1 MSVRGCESRPQ
12 HSPSPSSVQI
22 QAGVTPRS
30 LTCGPGPTC
39 QRPCSNCRGS
49 ASGSPQL
56 RPPRHVSGPRLPD
69 PGVLQPQL
77 LIVPFSHGRSR
88 RALLTFPWIAV
99 DWGFI
104 CTVSDFFFGEEALT
118 CFTNYSF
125 SHLGFL
131 PSSSHQIQK
140 FPKKKIPPKVPNS
153 PWLDSCLLRIFL
165 LHDGLLIY
173 QHILSKIWDSTEPV
187 CPSLS
192 PSL

>member
-1 MSVRGCESRPQ
+1 VYTVISLAEISLLVRMSVRGCESRPQ

-49 ASGSPQL
+49 GSGSPQL

-140 FPKKKIPPKVPNS
+140 FPKKNPSESSKFSLV
-153 PWLDSCLLRIFL
+153 
-165 LHDGLLIY
+165 GLLFVA
-173 QHILSKIWDSTEPV
+173 DFFAA
-187 CPSLS
+187 
-192 PSL
+192 